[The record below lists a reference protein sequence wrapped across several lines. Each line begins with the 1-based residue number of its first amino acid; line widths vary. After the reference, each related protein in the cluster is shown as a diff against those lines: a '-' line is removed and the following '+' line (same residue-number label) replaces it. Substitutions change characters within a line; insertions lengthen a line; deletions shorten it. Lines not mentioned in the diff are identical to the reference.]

1 MNVELMPTTNL
12 PFGLSKNAAVLIIG
26 GVTLLLVF
34 VLLVTKPDAKVSAP
48 KEQIYTVQAMR
59 AQPAAL
65 HPTLVLYGT
74 VESPSRARLSAAL
87 PADVLAVHVQAGDRR
102 PRGELLI
109 ELDPAE
115 ADIAVSQAR
124 AQLAQAEAQLALDAS
139 QRRNNKNA
147 LEHEKAL
154 LNLSE
159 RAVARA
165 VRLRRQGVL
174 SEAEL
179 DAAKQKH
186 QQQKIV
192 LEQRQLTVDQADA
205 NTRQLQAQLASAE
218 AQLQRAELDLQ
229 RTQVVA
235 PFEAAVVSTHVAA
248 GDRVAPGQLLIE
260 IFDQSRVEVRA
271 QIPNRHV
278 ASLTR
283 ALARGESIGAELD
296 YGGAR
301 LPATLVR
308 LAVSAGGGG
317 QNAYF
322 RVSDPLLPVD
332 ANVSL
337 ELHLPAQA
345 QAIAAPFTAL
355 YDLSRV
361 FVVEPDGRLKSVTV
375 ENLGDYHAAD
385 NDQAT
390 APQLLLRSAEIAAG
404 DQIITTQ
411 LPNAVTGLKVQ
422 VIGNE

>member
-1 MNVELMPTTNL
+1 MPNTSL
-12 PFGLSKNAAVLIIG
+12 PFGLSKNAAALIIA

-34 VLLVTKPDAKVSAP
+34 ALVATKPDAQVSAP
-48 KEQIYTVQAMR
+48 KEAVYTVQAMR
-59 AQPAAL
+59 AQPAARR
-65 HPTLVLYGT
+65 PTLLLYGT
-74 VESPSRARLSAAL
+74 AESPSRANLSASLA
-87 PADVLAVHVQAGDRR
+87 ADVVAVHVQAGDRK

-115 ADIAVSQAR
+115 ADIALSQAR

-139 QRRNNKNA
+139 QRRNNRAA

-154 LNLSE
+154 LTLSE

-186 QQQKIV
+186 QQQKIT
-192 LEQRQLTVDQADA
+192 LDQRRLAVEQADA
-205 NTRQLQAQLASAE
+205 YTRQLQAQLSSAE

-229 RTQVVA
+229 RTQIVA
-235 PFEAAVVSTHVAA
+235 PFDAAVVTTHVAA
-248 GDRVAPGQLLIE
+248 GDRVSPGQLLIE
-260 IFDQSRVEVRA
+260 IFDQSRVEIRA
-271 QIPNRHV
+271 QIPSRH
-278 ASLTR
+278 AAALKQ
-283 ALARGESIGAELD
+283 ALARGESIDAELMSA
-296 YGGAR
+296 GSHSKAQ
-301 LPATLVR
+301 LVR
-308 LAVSAGGGG
+308 LAATAGGGG

-322 RVSDPLLPVD
+322 AATDSAIALD

-337 ELHLPAQA
+337 ALHLPAQE
-345 QAIAAPFTAL
+345 QAIAVPFTAL

-361 FVVEPDGRLKSVTV
+361 FVVEPDGRLQSVTV
-375 ENLGDYHAAD
+375 ENLGDYHAPQSD
-385 NDQAT
+385 PQS
-390 APQLLLRSAEIAAG
+390 APQLLIRSAELEAG